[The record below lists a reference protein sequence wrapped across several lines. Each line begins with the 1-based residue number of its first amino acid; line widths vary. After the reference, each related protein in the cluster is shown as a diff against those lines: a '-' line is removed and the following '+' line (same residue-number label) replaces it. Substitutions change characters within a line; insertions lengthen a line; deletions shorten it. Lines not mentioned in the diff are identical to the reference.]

1 MKKEISLIKFLF
13 IILDFFL
20 FFLALNLAL
29 SLRFGFN
36 FSLYLQEYLNP
47 FLLLFPFY
55 LLLLFSFNLYDFYF
69 LNLKTLFLRIFY
81 FSFSALILSIVYFYF
96 GQTIFKI
103 SPKTN
108 LLIFLFSFILF
119 LAITRFLALKIFQ
132 KRKALVYFLGREE
145 MKRKLSKD
153 LGDHPFFIF
162 QGNWQTNSFQNLDK
176 LSILVTDPN
185 YHLKAKEFQSI
196 LNSEIAV
203 FDFIDFYE
211 RFFGRIPLEAVTS
224 DWLIRQITT
233 GQTKIYFYFK
243 RFFDLLLSTF
253 LFIFLFL
260 PLFLPISILIFLF
273 DPGSIFFK
281 QSRVGYKRKIFELIK
296 FRTMRQ
302 NKETEGKWAVGNEE
316 KRIFLFGKFLRKT
329 HLDELPQIF
338 NLFKGELT
346 LVGPRPEQPKIFED
360 LEKEIPFYEVRVL
373 LPPGLTGWAQ
383 VNYKYPE
390 NLEETKVK
398 LEYDLYY
405 LKNDNLF
412 LDFLILIKT
421 LQKIL
426 TF

>member
-1 MKKEISLIKFLF
+1 
-13 IILDFFL
+13 
-20 FFLALNLAL
+20 
-29 SLRFGFN
+29 
-36 FSLYLQEYLNP
+36 
-47 FLLLFPFY
+47 
-55 LLLLFSFNLYDFYF
+55 
-69 LNLKTLFLRIFY
+69 LRIFY

-96 GQTIFKI
+96 GQTIFEI

-119 LAITRFLALKIFQ
+119 LILSRFLVLRVFQ
-132 KRKALVYFLGREE
+132 KRKVLVYFLGNEE
-145 MKRKLSKD
+145 LRQKLSKD
-153 LGDHPFFIF
+153 LENHPFFVF
-162 QGNWQTNSFQNLDK
+162 QGDWRINSFQDLNK

-185 YHLKAKEFQSI
+185 YHLKTREFQAI

-260 PLFLPISILIFLF
+260 PLFLPISILIFLS
-273 DPGSIFFK
+273 DPGPIFFK
-281 QSRVGYKRKIFELIK
+281 QQRVGYKKKNFELIK

-302 NKETEGKWAVGNEE
+302 DKETEGKWAVGNEE
-316 KRIFLFGKFLRKT
+316 RRIFLFGRFLRKT

-338 NLFKGELT
+338 NLLKGELT

-360 LEKEIPFYEVRVL
+360 LEKEIPFYALRVL

-390 NLEETKVK
+390 NLEETKTK

-405 LKNDNLF
+405 LKNANLF
-412 LDFLILIKT
+412 LDCLIIIKT